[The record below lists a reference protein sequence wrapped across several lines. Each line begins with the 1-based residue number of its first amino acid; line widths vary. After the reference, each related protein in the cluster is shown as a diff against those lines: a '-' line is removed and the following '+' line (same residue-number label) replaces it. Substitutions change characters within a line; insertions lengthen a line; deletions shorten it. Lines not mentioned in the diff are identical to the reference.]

1 MIRTCAR
8 CGRGYVEAGPERVRE
23 PPRWT
28 PPTLCPGCRRGAKPL
43 SKLYDGRPEPPPP
56 ADEA

>member
-8 CGRGYVEAGPERVRE
+8 CGRGYVEAGPERVRAG
-23 PPRWT
+23 WT
-28 PPTLCPGCRRGAKPL
+28 PPTLCPGCRRGAGPL
-43 SKLYDGRPEPPPP
+43 SKLYDGRPVPPPP